1 MPCEIEG
8 NVLRYKELLDLLGIT
23 ELSALLL

>member
-8 NVLRYKELLDLLGIT
+8 NVLRYKGLLDLLGIT
-23 ELSALLL
+23 ELSALTM